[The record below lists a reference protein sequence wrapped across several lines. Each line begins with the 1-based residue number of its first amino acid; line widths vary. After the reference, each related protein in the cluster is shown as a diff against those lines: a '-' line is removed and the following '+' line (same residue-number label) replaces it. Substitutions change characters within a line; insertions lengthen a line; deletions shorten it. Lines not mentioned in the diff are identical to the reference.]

1 MCRFVSEQMDRML
14 KGEDKETAAQAAMQA
29 LRSEG
34 VDIKQREVHDLSGCG
49 GVSMWCTCA

>member
-1 MCRFVSEQMDRML
+1 MCRFVSEQMNRML